1 MNRILFISLIAILF
15 SCSTIRQNEQRLHN
29 NESDRQ
35 QDPISELE
43 VGNYD
48 DELPDDDIED
58 VLLTLDELAQNPIN
72 INTAQ
77 FDDLMRIPAMRPSY
91 ARAILRQR
99 ERVGRFASKS
109 QYLSIPNVPS
119 NTMSRL
125 APYLTLG
132 SAAETIRQT
141 ILDPVYWT
149 AGMRFESLTRI
160 RGTLEKADG
169 YRSDLPNK
177 ERVYLGPPVERYQR
191 ITVRSR
197 HFTAGVQLRGAP
209 GAAGL
214 ASQTILHTT
223 HLSFTGLPIIGD
235 VVAGKFKV
243 SYGMGLSMGGSRP
256 PRRGFDMRI
265 PRSSSN
271 TILPY
276 SGSSYSL
283 GHLGV
288 AMSTSGKVKLTYWL
302 SNRTYTS
309 TSLDSSGRRWGV
321 SEPQFRTSSEIDK
334 RDNFSVKLAGARG
347 LVRSGRYQFG
357 LAGWTA
363 FTSHSIIPVL
373 SIYQDIGLRGRNF
386 GVLSADIDAKYR
398 NGSLS
403 AEVALDAHAGKAVIV
418 AGEALLGNG
427 FEVLTIIRYYG
438 ADFQSPYGSAYG
450 NWTGRPSNEVGW
462 LASITLQPNRQ
473 RRYTFYN
480 DLYNSILPRGTNFM
494 PTSGNE
500 FGVKYE
506 QTFGLNE
513 IHGTYKNRIRDEE
526 ADNEDPHGRLYRYE
540 YKTTR
545 STARVDLITR
555 LSQRA
560 TWVTRAEWVWA
571 TKEASI
577 ANSGYLIHQD
587 LSWWISSQTRLQAR
601 VTIFHSDNT
610 TSRLYTWEPD
620 VGLASAMPSFQGKGS
635 RQYILAT
642 FKPNARVEVK
652 VKLARTQLPFEYTI
666 GSGNDQI
673 RDNKRT
679 QLHTSLLIRI

>member
-1 MNRILFISLIAILF
+1 MNRILIVSLIGLLF
-15 SCSTIRQNEQRLHN
+15 SCSTIRQNEQRLAT
-29 NESDRQ
+29 NESVRQ
-35 QDPISELE
+35 EDPISELE

-109 QYLSIPNVPS
+109 EYQTIPNVPIS
-119 NTMSRL
+119 AMNRL

-141 ILDPVYWT
+141 ILDPAYWT
-149 AGMRFESLTRI
+149 AGMRGESLTRI

-191 ITVRSR
+191 ITARSR
-197 HFTAGVQLRGAP
+197 HFTAGFHLRGAP

-214 ASQTILHTT
+214 AGQTILRTS
-223 HLSFTGLPIIGD
+223 HLSFTGLPIIGN
-235 VVAGKFKV
+235 VVAGIFKV

-271 TILPY
+271 TILSY

-288 AMSTSGKVKLTYWL
+288 ALSTSGKIKLTYWL
-302 SNRTYTS
+302 SNRKYTS
-309 TSLDSSGRRWGV
+309 NSVDSSGMRWSI
-321 SEPQFRTSSEIDK
+321 SEPQFRSSSEINK

-347 LVRSGRYQFG
+347 SVRSGRYQFG
-357 LAGWTA
+357 FAGWTA
-363 FTSHSIIPVL
+363 LTSQSIIPVS
-373 SIYQDIGLRGRNF
+373 SIYQDVGLQGKKF

-403 AEVALDAHAGKAVIV
+403 AEVALDAQAGKAVIV
-418 AGEALLGNG
+418 ATEATLGYG
-427 FEVLTIIRYYG
+427 FEVLTIGRYYG
-438 ADFQSPYGSAYG
+438 ADFRSPFGATYG

-462 LASITLQPNRQ
+462 LTSITLQPNRYI
-473 RRYTFYN
+473 RYSLYN
-480 DLYNSILPRGTNFM
+480 DLYHSVLPRGADFM

-506 QTFGLNE
+506 QIFGHNE
-513 IHGTYKNRIRDEE
+513 IHVTYKNRIRDEE
-526 ADNEDPHGRLYRYE
+526 ADSNDLYGRVSRYN

-545 STARVDLITR
+545 SMARVDLITS

-587 LSWWISSQTRLQAR
+587 LSWWISSKTRLQAR
-601 VTIFHSDNT
+601 VTIFNSDSN
-610 TSRLYTWEPD
+610 TSRLYAWEPD
-620 VGLASAMPSFQGKGS
+620 VGLASAMPSFQGEGS

-642 FKPNARVEVK
+642 FKPNARVEGK
-652 VKLARTQLPFEYTI
+652 VKLARTQMPFEYTI